1 MSYDNISKSTINR
14 LIKDIKEVLNSDIS
28 KDGIYYKHSDTNMLQ
43 GYALIIGP
51 PDTPYE
57 LGNFLFKFEF
67 PSDYPFS
74 PPTVK
79 YLTNDGKTRF
89 HPNLYKNEKVCLSVI
104 NTWKGEGWTSCQ
116 TIKSI
121 LLILQSILD
130 NKPLCHEP
138 GFNDTHHELNKYN
151 DILKYRTLEVA
162 IGKILSKEIYPEI
175 CELFW
180 NEIIKNFTDNY
191 EKILKDVTKTTN
203 IEVNTSVYQL
213 YAKSNYDKLKHLF
226 KKLFKELS

>member
-1 MSYDNISKSTINR
+1 MSYDNISKTTINR
-14 LIKDIKEVLNSDIS
+14 LVKDIKEVINSDIS
-28 KDGIYYKHSDTNMLQ
+28 KDGIYYKHSDTKMLE

-51 PDTPYE
+51 PETPYE
-57 LGNFLFKFEF
+57 FGNFLFKFQF
-67 PSDYPFS
+67 PADYPFS

-138 GFNDTHHELNKYN
+138 GFNETHNELNKYN

-226 KKLFKELS
+226 KKQFKELS